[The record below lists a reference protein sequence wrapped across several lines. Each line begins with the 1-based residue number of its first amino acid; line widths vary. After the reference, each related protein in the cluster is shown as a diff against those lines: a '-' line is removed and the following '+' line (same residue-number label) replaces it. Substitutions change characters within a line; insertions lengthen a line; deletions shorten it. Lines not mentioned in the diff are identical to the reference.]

1 MPWFEYEGLS
11 PGGTAVA
18 GRIEAAG
25 HDRAMES
32 LAQMQVQVQQIR
44 AATSPDRSR
53 AGISEDDLVFFN
65 EQLASLAKAGIAMD
79 EGLAQLA
86 RDVESP
92 RLRQWINGV
101 VADLRCGV
109 PIDQAIGR
117 RQEGLPLLYGRVIQ
131 AGIQTGELPGVL
143 LNLNQHLR
151 LVSET
156 RRIVWETASYPLL
169 VAFLAFT
176 VVSCFFIWV
185 VPGMKEIFKDF
196 GASLPGLTLLMIWMA
211 DHYVILVAACGVALV
226 GASILFYSLKFFEGG
241 AVFREQLV
249 LSLPLFGRIR
259 RASLVARFLRTVSTS
274 LGSGLPL
281 PQAMRLAAESTG
293 HRALIADAD
302 RLAQEVEQGR
312 SIFAA
317 NQSARLIPPL
327 FGYCVQ
333 VATGREAL
341 PLAVGQLAKSY
352 ESRAVHTQGMLR
364 AVLMPAMVVTLGCLL
379 AFGVVAMFLPLI
391 SLVNSV
397 SGGS

>member
-32 LAQMQVQVQQIR
+32 LAQMQVQVQQVR
-44 AATSPDRSR
+44 AAPRPARSPTQ
-53 AGISEDDLVFFN
+53 ISEDDLIFFN
-65 EQLASLAKAGIAMD
+65 EQLASLAKAGIALD

-92 RLRQWINGV
+92 RLRRWITEV
-101 VADLRCGV
+101 VTELRAGV
-109 PIDQAIGR
+109 PIDQAIAR

-156 RRIVWETASYPLL
+156 RRLVWETASYPILVVLL
-169 VAFLAFT
+169 ALT
-176 VVSCFFIWV
+176 ITSGFFVFV
-185 VPGMKEIFKDF
+185 VPRIKEVFRDF
-196 GASLPGLTLLMIWMA
+196 GVALPGLTLIMMWLS
-211 DHYVILVAACGVALV
+211 DHYLLIVLLGV
-226 GASILFYSLKFFEGG
+226 LFFAGLAFLFHSLKFFEGG
-241 AVFREQLV
+241 VILREQIV
-249 LSLPLFGRIR
+249 MSLPLFGRIK

-274 LGSGLPL
+274 LASGLPL

-293 HRALIADAD
+293 HRALITDAD
-302 RLAQEVEQGR
+302 RLAHEVEKGQ
-312 SIFAA
+312 SIFVAS
-317 NQSARLIPPL
+317 QSARLIPPL

-333 VATGREAL
+333 VATGRETL
-341 PLAVGQLAKSY
+341 PLAVGQLARSF
-352 ESRAVHTQGMLR
+352 ENRAVHVQGLLR
-364 AVLMPAMVVTLGCLL
+364 AFLLPAMIIVLGCFL
-379 AFGVVAMFLPLI
+379 ALGVAAMFLPLV

-397 SGGS
+397 SG

>member
-1 MPWFEYEGLS
+1 MPWFEYEGLT

-18 GRIEAAG
+18 GRIEAAE

-32 LAQMQVQVQQIR
+32 LAQMQVQVKELR
-44 AATSPDRSR
+44 AASPPDHSR
-53 AGISEDDLVFFN
+53 ARISEEDLVFFN
-65 EQLASLAKAGIAMD
+65 EQLASLAKAGIALD

-92 RLRQWINGV
+92 RLRKWINDV

-109 PIDQAIGR
+109 SIDQAIAR
-117 RQEGLPLLYGRVIQ
+117 RQEGLPLLYSRVIQ

-151 LVSET
+151 LVGET
-156 RRIVWETASYPLL
+156 RRLIWETASYPLL

-176 VVSCFFIWV
+176 VISFFFIWV
-185 VPGMKEIFKDF
+185 VPGMKAIFKDF
-196 GASLPGLTLLMIWMA
+196 GASLPGLTLLMIWLS
-211 DHYVILVAACGVALV
+211 DHYVSVVLVLAILLGGLAFL
-226 GASILFYSLKFFEGG
+226 IHSLKFSEGG
-241 AVFREQLV
+241 LVFREQLV
-249 LSLPLFGRIR
+249 LSLPLFGRMK
-259 RASLVARFLRTVSTS
+259 RASLIARFLRTVSTAI
-274 LGSGLPL
+274 GSGLPL

-293 HRALIADAD
+293 HRALITDAE
-302 RLAQEVEQGR
+302 RLAGEVEKGR

-352 ESRAVHTQGMLR
+352 ESRAVHVQGILR
-364 AVLMPAMVVTLGCLL
+364 AVLLPAMVVALGFFL
-379 AFGVVAMFLPLI
+379 AFGVAAMFLPLVA
-391 SLVNSV
+391 LVNSV
-397 SGGS
+397 SG